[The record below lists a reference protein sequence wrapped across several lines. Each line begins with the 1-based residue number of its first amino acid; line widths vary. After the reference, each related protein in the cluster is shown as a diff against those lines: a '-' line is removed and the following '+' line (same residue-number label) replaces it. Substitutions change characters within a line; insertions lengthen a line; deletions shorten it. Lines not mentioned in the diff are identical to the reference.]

1 MGKNFSLILVIL
13 VIILLLG
20 IGYFIFQNQKL
31 ISRLSSQTSSPSPSV
46 PSQPAGPSQPSL
58 SPSPS
63 PSPYLTRLS
72 TQNAI
77 KTNIVSKNYQGL
89 VAYMTD
95 PANLIL
101 QATEC
106 CGPRTPDEVV
116 NQMSYINEGIPF
128 DFNQESETTKNL
140 KAKNPELAEKYIG
153 ISTITE
159 HLIAFGINNQNKIS
173 DIRISVSWKLFN
185 Y

>member
-1 MGKNFSLILVIL
+1 
-13 VIILLLG
+13 
-20 IGYFIFQNQKL
+20 
-31 ISRLSSQTSSPSPSV
+31 
-46 PSQPAGPSQPSL
+46 
-58 SPSPS
+58 
-63 PSPYLTRLS
+63 
-72 TQNAI
+72 
-77 KTNIVSKNYQGL
+77 
-89 VAYMTD
+89 MTD
-95 PANLIL
+95 PVNLIL

-106 CGPRTPDEVV
+106 CGPRTPDEAV

-128 DFNQESETTKNL
+128 DFNQESETTKSL

-153 ISTITE
+153 ISTGTE